1 MYLNC
6 NNDIHL
12 DIIQYTFEY
21 IIVMYDLLNNK
32 GNTDTKQTK
41 ITQLFLP
48 SKSTNTTN
56 LLNQAHSCSKISGT
70 FISIL
75 IFKVKSTDKFPN
87 LRSTPHQLIT
97 LLEQPS
103 VVPIVGCHT
112 DRVLWRE
119 SKIRKFPKPLIIVST
134 SKSIV
139 NNINIIT
146 TERMQ
151 PTEIRKLASVFPCVI
166 GDFQDGSEPLDS
178 DPISPCSLIYANT
191 SKAPVLAVPPVWV
204 RHLHLHVHH
213 ILVRVS
219 RLYMT
224 PQNPLVGFKT
234 RTTMK

>member
-1 MYLNC
+1 
-6 NNDIHL
+6 
-12 DIIQYTFEY
+12 
-21 IIVMYDLLNNK
+21 MYDLLNNK

-41 ITQLFLP
+41 ITQHFLP

-119 SKIRKFPKPLIIVST
+119 SKIRKFSKPLIIVST

-178 DPISPCSLIYANT
+178 DPISPCSLIYANRD
-191 SKAPVLAVPPVWV
+191 
-204 RHLHLHVHH
+204 RHNIIHLTE
-213 ILVRVS
+213 I
-219 RLYMT
+219 M
-224 PQNPLVGFKT
+224 KT
-234 RTTMK
+234 FLSEHMISDP